1 MTIWSHEQR
10 EVTWPTWVHVTFW
23 EIHISTFTTL
33 NLAGRRLRRG
43 SLARKR
49 LSHHR
54 FFVVFFSLSFFSLP
68 RFWTDW
74 QTFFACVQPAVSGN
88 ICYQNRMYVVVTL
101 TNSYVYDR
109 KFCVWKHGMLCAL
122 KINSNDRFKRA
133 CGILLFNDYISSNSI
148 AVYIH

>member
-1 MTIWSHEQR
+1 M
-10 EVTWPTWVHVTFW
+10 VTWTTWGNVANVSSRDILRNSHLHFHNTKLGRGPT
-23 EIHISTFTTL
+23 STRKFSTQTL
-33 NLAGRRLRRG
+33 KSSPIFCCFL
-43 SLARKR
+43 
-49 LSHHR
+49 
-54 FFVVFFSLSFFSLP
+54 FSLSFFSLP

-109 KFCVWKHGMLCAL
+109 KFFVWKHGMLCAL